1 MILDEFF
8 KPNSTDNLTERV
20 TFDANGNPIY
30 PNLQNLPGVN
40 TSAAA
45 PATATD
51 DDDDATEPP
60 MGSTPVAPAGGPA
73 QLQNPAARAEY
84 QRVRSTA
91 DKFSFSNPEFR
102 KEYDRIA
109 RSRDTASNRIMS
121 GNRSYSPEP
130 ALAARQHQE
139 LVKMLYQI
147 DADFVQ
153 GANMLLKNYGALK
166 EQGMA
171 KGRLNEFAPSSDSN
185 HDGNGGGDGGVF
197 KLTDEELI
205 KLLNSVR
212 SGLGNKWLADVDQ
225 KRFTQLARRDQDS
238 AIFEFDSWLE
248 DLGISNTGFMI
259 TDIHVN
265 NGNKIWHGFFR
276 NLDEQVMAKDTT
288 SDLFNMR
295 RDDPR
300 IQQNQDVNALAKEI
314 YAQMV
319 AERGQPM
326 DSRQRNTWMTIAQTK
341 AAAAKLSN
349 PAAQKIQQPTQQS
362 QQGFPAQGSE
372 RRVAKDADQFESQ
385 DNLQGARSDDE
396 VKFFIDSEPAYY
408 AVMDRFGDH
417 IEFRGDDL
425 VAPLRLWS
433 AIQQTAGDAGGAADI
448 AGLEDDRMGTDDEL
462 DEQGVAEGTVIDINN
477 KYRGLARK
485 MVQIYKTVPEVKAA
499 VDDSPEFY
507 RAMVYVTG
515 VITNPEEI
523 DGTPQYDKIVDE
535 LESILSS
542 DGEQDMAEGKLKI
555 NYDSWLSKVPNT
567 INDKMK
573 KVLRVMQDGKVRSR
587 ADMLRAAGID
597 PNPRSPGGVA
607 GMEGTDY
614 YLYKKGLL
622 DVVDIVKG
630 QKYFK
635 ISKNA
640 SQGVAEGSDQQWVVT
655 VGTKTGGT
663 SHTMTFSGTKEQ
675 AIKKA
680 VARFGTSKNPVV
692 TAKLKQQGVAEGS
705 AADGSVNYTLGHTP
719 DAEYVYSIYRDGKK
733 EGTYHSVAQA
743 REIMGN
749 MKLTS
754 PNREYKIKR
763 GARNKMAGPAGQL
776 PEQGIA
782 EAHNFKGSFPFD
794 VDHMGGT
801 RGINLPSAPTK
812 KFFDDKKQWSQAVDD
827 INSSKY
833 DDNSEY
839 SGTTGRTTVSID
851 NREWARWS
859 DAQEKGYIEMSS
871 MTEQDIS
878 EAHGNYAGDRPVN
891 LGGVSMKK
899 IQIGDTVRYIDQK
912 AQVVDMSRDREH
924 ARITIPSSATTK
936 TVLTSDLR
944 QLGRGVS
951 EGNDQQL
958 SVQQLATVSDEALDT
973 AYGYGRSSPGNTFGW
988 QANLKS
994 AAYAKQMIDQGVT
1007 DIEAISDAIH
1017 QGWNTTAQAFVQNP
1031 EQFDDTEKLRAAG
1044 KLEAKLQQRA
1054 KLMNIDYDQLPDDEQ
1069 EKDRVVARALLQA
1082 LTGQQ
1087 DAATDNKQLDELSPA
1102 TLARYKTKAGAAA
1115 TAADSAGDRKT
1126 GDRRFSG
1133 IVKATKKQF
1142 DQDAKQSAQAV
1153 HESRLRLMASIIKT
1167 Q

>member
-1 MILDEFF
+1 L
-8 KPNSTDNLTERV
+8 
-20 TFDANGNPIY
+20 
-30 PNLQNLPGVN
+30 
-40 TSAAA
+40 
-45 PATATD
+45 
-51 DDDDATEPP
+51 
-60 MGSTPVAPAGGPA
+60 
-73 QLQNPAARAEY
+73 
-84 QRVRSTA
+84 
-91 DKFSFSNPEFR
+91 
-102 KEYDRIA
+102 
-109 RSRDTASNRIMS
+109 
-121 GNRSYSPEP
+121 
-130 ALAARQHQE
+130 ALAASGEASEEQGLAEGSEQISEYRDRLLQYVKSLLPNYPE
-139 LVKMLYQI
+139 YVLKDWLVPNKG
-147 DADFVQ
+147 DFS
-153 GANMLLKNYGALK
+153 NLPDTDLKNGIMEKLKLAGLTPNTKWQLVPDMKFTMAMFDPMTKQRLIGRAGGHSDLGMGIPRDKERHATQAALAQQQGGVRK
-166 EQGMA
+166 EPVLLIKTA
-171 KGRLNEFAPSSDSN
+171 KGYELLEGWHRTIQHFARYP
-185 HDGNGGGDGGVF
+185 DGYVGPAYVA
-197 KLTDEELI
+197 
-205 KLLNSVR
+205 V
-212 SGLGNKWLADVDQ
+212 
-225 KRFTQLARRDQDS
+225 
-238 AIFEFDSWLE
+238 
-248 DLGISNTGFMI
+248 
-259 TDIHVN
+259 
-265 NGNKIWHGFFR
+265 
-276 NLDEQVMAKDTT
+276 
-288 SDLFNMR
+288 
-295 RDDPR
+295 
-300 IQQNQDVNALAKEI
+300 
-314 YAQMV
+314 AQ
-319 AERGQPM
+319 G
-326 DSRQRNTWMTIAQTK
+326 
-341 AAAAKLSN
+341 
-349 PAAQKIQQPTQQS
+349 
-362 QQGFPAQGSE
+362 QQG
-372 RRVAKDADQFESQ
+372 V
-385 DNLQGARSDDE
+385 
-396 VKFFIDSEPAYY
+396 
-408 AVMDRFGDH
+408 
-417 IEFRGDDL
+417 
-425 VAPLRLWS
+425 
-433 AIQQTAGDAGGAADI
+433 
-448 AGLEDDRMGTDDEL
+448 
-462 DEQGVAEGTVIDINN
+462 
-477 KYRGLARK
+477 
-485 MVQIYKTVPEVKAA
+485 
-499 VDDSPEFY
+499 
-507 RAMVYVTG
+507 
-515 VITNPEEI
+515 
-523 DGTPQYDKIVDE
+523 
-535 LESILSS
+535 
-542 DGEQDMAEGKLKI
+542 AEGKLKI

-640 SQGVAEGSDQQWVVT
+640 SQGVLETNVAKYKDLGATNQTTHFIKNVTTGKIVSPHRSLQDAEDSLVGNMRDSNDKFKIVRARKGVAEGSKHNQQDLDDVADWMNTTPDKLSVEVKQEPIEKFIKQIREMY
-655 VGTKTGGT
+655 GTYDEFPEDEDRTNRILKLLKRGAKPLPIYVEAGDPHLFVMEGRHRMVAFWLAEMKT
-663 SHTMTFSGTKEQ
+663 
-675 AIKKA
+675 IP
-680 VARFGTSKNPVV
+680 VAYVSINS
-692 TAKLKQQGVAEGS
+692 QQGVAEGS

-733 EGTYHSVAQA
+733 EGTYHSVDQA

-749 MKLTS
+749 MKRTS

-763 GARNKMAGPAGQL
+763 GARNKMAGPASQL

-812 KFFDDKKQWSQAVDD
+812 KFFTDKKQWSQTVDD

-944 QLGRGVS
+944 PLGRGVS
-951 EGNDQQL
+951 EETL
-958 SVQQLATVSDEALDT
+958 S
-973 AYGYGRSSPGNTFGW
+973 
-988 QANLKS
+988 
-994 AAYAKQMIDQGVT
+994 
-1007 DIEAISDAIH
+1007 
-1017 QGWNTTAQAFVQNP
+1017 
-1031 EQFDDTEKLRAAG
+1031 
-1044 KLEAKLQQRA
+1044 
-1054 KLMNIDYDQLPDDEQ
+1054 
-1069 EKDRVVARALLQA
+1069 
-1082 LTGQQ
+1082 
-1087 DAATDNKQLDELSPA
+1087 ELSPA

-1115 TAADSAGDRKT
+1115 TAADSAGDRRT

>member
-1 MILDEFF
+1 
-8 KPNSTDNLTERV
+8 
-20 TFDANGNPIY
+20 
-30 PNLQNLPGVN
+30 
-40 TSAAA
+40 
-45 PATATD
+45 
-51 DDDDATEPP
+51 
-60 MGSTPVAPAGGPA
+60 
-73 QLQNPAARAEY
+73 
-84 QRVRSTA
+84 
-91 DKFSFSNPEFR
+91 
-102 KEYDRIA
+102 
-109 RSRDTASNRIMS
+109 
-121 GNRSYSPEP
+121 
-130 ALAARQHQE
+130 
-139 LVKMLYQI
+139 
-147 DADFVQ
+147 
-153 GANMLLKNYGALK
+153 
-166 EQGMA
+166 
-171 KGRLNEFAPSSDSN
+171 
-185 HDGNGGGDGGVF
+185 
-197 KLTDEELI
+197 
-205 KLLNSVR
+205 
-212 SGLGNKWLADVDQ
+212 
-225 KRFTQLARRDQDS
+225 
-238 AIFEFDSWLE
+238 
-248 DLGISNTGFMI
+248 
-259 TDIHVN
+259 
-265 NGNKIWHGFFR
+265 
-276 NLDEQVMAKDTT
+276 
-288 SDLFNMR
+288 
-295 RDDPR
+295 
-300 IQQNQDVNALAKEI
+300 
-314 YAQMV
+314 
-319 AERGQPM
+319 
-326 DSRQRNTWMTIAQTK
+326 
-341 AAAAKLSN
+341 
-349 PAAQKIQQPTQQS
+349 
-362 QQGFPAQGSE
+362 
-372 RRVAKDADQFESQ
+372 
-385 DNLQGARSDDE
+385 
-396 VKFFIDSEPAYY
+396 
-408 AVMDRFGDH
+408 
-417 IEFRGDDL
+417 
-425 VAPLRLWS
+425 
-433 AIQQTAGDAGGAADI
+433 
-448 AGLEDDRMGTDDEL
+448 
-462 DEQGVAEGTVIDINN
+462 
-477 KYRGLARK
+477 
-485 MVQIYKTVPEVKAA
+485 
-499 VDDSPEFY
+499 
-507 RAMVYVTG
+507 
-515 VITNPEEI
+515 
-523 DGTPQYDKIVDE
+523 
-535 LESILSS
+535 
-542 DGEQDMAEGKLKI
+542 
-555 NYDSWLSKVPNT
+555 
-567 INDKMK
+567 
-573 KVLRVMQDGKVRSR
+573 
-587 ADMLRAAGID
+587 
-597 PNPRSPGGVA
+597 
-607 GMEGTDY
+607 
-614 YLYKKGLL
+614 
-622 DVVDIVKG
+622 
-630 QKYFK
+630 
-635 ISKNA
+635 
-640 SQGVAEGSDQQWVVT
+640 
-655 VGTKTGGT
+655 
-663 SHTMTFSGTKEQ
+663 
-675 AIKKA
+675 
-680 VARFGTSKNPVV
+680 
-692 TAKLKQQGVAEGS
+692 
-705 AADGSVNYTLGHTP
+705 
-719 DAEYVYSIYRDGKK
+719 
-733 EGTYHSVAQA
+733 
-743 REIMGN
+743 